1 MSTRF
6 SRQLNRVENRREL
19 LLSVAVSAIVNVV
32 DKAYNVSEMA
42 KYVDFINLMAYDFH
56 LYSKYWPFTGF
67 NAPLFGRKS
76 EKSYFTFLNTNFSAY
91 HWLALGMSKDKIVV
105 GIPTYGHS
113 FQLADTTRTGPDS
126 AVVAQKADFT
136 YPQICQLLTNT
147 STNKLFDNESK
158 VPYLFNGDLWV
169 SYDDIQSVSLKAQW
183 IRDNQFAGA
192 MTFDLNADDYQL
204 KCDNNTKF
212 VLQSSIYY
220 ILR

>member
-6 SRQLNRVENRREL
+6 SRQLNKVENRRQL

-32 DKAYNVSEMA
+32 EGAYDVPEMA
-42 KYVDFINLMAYDFH
+42 KYVDFINLMTYDFH
-56 LYSKYWPFTGF
+56 VYSKYWPFTGF
-67 NAPLFGRKS
+67 NAPLYGRRL
-76 EKSYFTFLNTNFSAY
+76 EKSYFTFLNTNFSAN
-91 HWLALGMSKDKIVV
+91 HWVALGMSKDKIMV

-113 FQLADTTRTGPDS
+113 FQLANTTHTGPDS
-126 AVVAQKADFT
+126 AVVAQMGDLT
-136 YPQICQLLTNT
+136 YTQICQLLSNT

-169 SYDDIQSVSLKAQW
+169 SYDDTQSVSIKAQW

-212 VLQSSIYY
+212 ILHSSIYY